1 MYRLDNPELIDGI
14 IKTIVF
20 TLSFNNILLSAVPGT
35 VLSPEHVVVD
45 KTDQKVI
52 YIHSMLGGDSS
63 VEENKARKKGW
74 EYQHMH
80 VCVCY
85 RRQSITAIFKK
96 ALGLHY
102 EKDI

>member
-1 MYRLDNPELIDGI
+1 MELIDGI

-20 TLSFNNILLSAVPGT
+20 TLSFNNILLSALPGT

-52 YIHSMLGGDSS
+52 YIHSMLG
-63 VEENKARKKGW
+63 VTVLWKKIKPGRRVGSISTL
-74 EYQHMH
+74 H

-85 RRQSITAIFKK
+85 RRESITAILNN
-96 ALGLHY
+96 ALGPHY